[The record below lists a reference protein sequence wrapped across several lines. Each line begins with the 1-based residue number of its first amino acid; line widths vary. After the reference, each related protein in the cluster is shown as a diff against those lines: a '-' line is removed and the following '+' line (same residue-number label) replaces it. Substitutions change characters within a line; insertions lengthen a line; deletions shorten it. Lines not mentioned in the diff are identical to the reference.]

1 MAEYISREEL
11 KEMLRREWTKYVPM
25 ELDPSIAYVLA
36 KIDELP
42 SIDIKTGKWQITSAY
57 PHIVYC
63 SECHKRYAQ
72 TNWAVW
78 NDKDYPLPRNYCPNC
93 GAKME
98 GIDG

>member
-1 MAEYISREEL
+1 MAEYINREEL
-11 KEMLRREWTKYVPM
+11 ERLMCEQGDGVR
-25 ELDPSIAYVLA
+25 LDDV
-36 KIDELP
+36 P

-93 GAKME
+93 DAKMDDKE
-98 GIDG
+98 QEHD

>member
-1 MAEYISREEL
+1 M
-11 KEMLRREWTKYVPM
+11 MTKYINLADLERLLNEKGEVR
-25 ELDPSIAYVLA
+25 LDDV
-36 KIDELP
+36 P

-78 NDKDYPLPRNYCPNC
+78 NDKEYPLPRNYCPNC
-93 GAKME
+93 GVKME
-98 GIDG
+98 GIEE